1 MKITAS
7 HTNPD
12 NSRNADAIIFQYR
25 SAANKMIET
34 VIFLLVTVF
43 PLILHDS
50 YYDILETKYCFYTLC
65 ILILSGAMLLL
76 AFYMAGIHRKSLPGV
91 PAKALLSRL
100 HPGSWEKNFCAADA
114 MVLGFWLTAVIST
127 LQSRFPYEA
136 FWGNEGRYSGL
147 FLLTLYVVSYFLIS
161 RFWFLYGRLFDVFLA
176 SGMILCLFG
185 ITDYFQ
191 MDILHFRKD
200 SPASMASFTS
210 TLGNIN
216 TYTAYV
222 GMLLGLSA
230 ALFALEKNLKKS
242 IWYYACF
249 IVSLTAII
257 LGRSDNAYLSLAAV
271 FIFLPFV
278 LFSDKK
284 GRWKYLFLVTTFFTA
299 LKMIRIADVRFA
311 DRTFGLFGLFQVIS
325 NLKALSVLAPVLW
338 VLTVTLGFYCWKHP
352 KKETLKKHRTITYTY
367 IWAALIL
374 TAFLLICLLLFD
386 ANKSGQ
392 EEKYAALGSYLIF
405 NDRWGSG
412 RGYIW
417 KKSLWI
423 YSHLTP
429 MGKLFGC
436 GPDTFGCLVSQTILL
451 QMQNDT
457 GMFFDN
463 AHNSFLQ
470 YLVTIGLLGLA
481 FYLLFLG
488 ASFVRLF
495 RNRTRSPYIAGALLA
510 VICYVSQSLVNLD
523 LPIVT
528 PVMWLL
534 ISMGMAGSTPTGHPH
549 PVSSP
554 VCPSPGKAIPE
565 SSNRHNKRR

>member
-100 HPGSWEKNFCAADA
+100 HPGSWKKNFCAADA

-161 RFWFLYGRLFDVFLA
+161 RFWFLNGRLFDVFLA

-230 ALFALEKNLKKS
+230 RQMWKTPWRS
-242 IWYYACF
+242 IPA
-249 IVSLTAII
+249 S
-257 LGRSDNAYLSLAAV
+257 R
-271 FIFLPFV
+271 P
-278 LFSDKK
+278 
-284 GRWKYLFLVTTFFTA
+284 
-299 LKMIRIADVRFA
+299 
-311 DRTFGLFGLFQVIS
+311 
-325 NLKALSVLAPVLW
+325 
-338 VLTVTLGFYCWKHP
+338 
-352 KKETLKKHRTITYTY
+352 
-367 IWAALIL
+367 
-374 TAFLLICLLLFD
+374 
-386 ANKSGQ
+386 
-392 EEKYAALGSYLIF
+392 
-405 NDRWGSG
+405 
-412 RGYIW
+412 
-417 KKSLWI
+417 
-423 YSHLTP
+423 
-429 MGKLFGC
+429 
-436 GPDTFGCLVSQTILL
+436 
-451 QMQNDT
+451 
-457 GMFFDN
+457 
-463 AHNSFLQ
+463 
-470 YLVTIGLLGLA
+470 
-481 FYLLFLG
+481 YLL
-488 ASFVRLF
+488 RL
-495 RNRTRSPYIAGALLA
+495 PHMK
-510 VICYVSQSLVNLD
+510 VSAW
-523 LPIVT
+523 
-528 PVMWLL
+528 M
-534 ISMGMAGSTPTGHPH
+534 
-549 PVSSP
+549 
-554 VCPSPGKAIPE
+554 
-565 SSNRHNKRR
+565 